1 MSSLERKFTGK
12 CNQISWN
19 SCVHLT
25 FPFVERGTFY
35 KMHINMV
42 RFNFKTY
49 QPLHYLLIVYT
60 HVSGCCNYWTIYSPI
75 VRMLV
80 LPNFFNIKRSWSP
93 VIKCVAF
100 PSCASANRKLSF
112 GSLQRSTFE
121 ITVMNF
127 AFFWT
132 FVNNSSMSSSEKYL
146 LNFGRRATSI
156 NSSIAIPD

>member
-1 MSSLERKFTGK
+1 
-12 CNQISWN
+12 
-19 SCVHLT
+19 
-25 FPFVERGTFY
+25 
-35 KMHINMV
+35 
-42 RFNFKTY
+42 
-49 QPLHYLLIVYT
+49 
-60 HVSGCCNYWTIYSPI
+60 
-75 VRMLV
+75 
-80 LPNFFNIKRSWSP
+80 
-93 VIKCVAF
+93 
-100 PSCASANRKLSF
+100 LSF